1 MDATSLVD
9 TDSGWLVL
17 VVVLDNL
24 VCRPGWANTAEQ
36 GVRPVGLLFWNAEAH
51 LVQKVTWPEPVA
63 LFFLIPLMRAE
74 KKKRK
79 KENKMR
85 IRKNETCFMSINF

>member
-1 MDATSLVD
+1 MFVD
-9 TDSGWLVL
+9 WLVL
-17 VVVLDNL
+17 VVVLDNP
-24 VCRPGWANTAEQ
+24 VHRPGRANTAEQ

-51 LVQKVTWPEPVA
+51 LVQKVTWPELIA
-63 LFFLIPLMRAE
+63 LFFPIPLTRAE

-85 IRKNETCFMSINF
+85 IRKNKACFVSINF